1 MSYILFKL
9 LPGGTFTPGVGAD
22 WRGQFGAATIV
33 SARPTIA
40 GEVSYTG
47 SGTAFG
53 VYAAF
58 AFEAKNPFDATIC
71 VPEASAGSPVQIYLN
86 GVLVAEVASPGTA
99 VCSAWPGV
107 NVFEA
112 VRGCAPLVVMPAG
125 TLIDPRGKTGAW
137 VSLYPADADPF
148 STGSPLT
155 AATVPNP
162 L

>member
-1 MSYILFKL
+1 MAYVLFKL
-9 LPGGTFTPGVGAD
+9 ITGGSYPTGVGAD

-71 VPEASAGSPVQIYLN
+71 VPEASAGSPVQIYVN

-107 NVFEA
+107 NRFEA

-125 TLIDPRGKTGAW
+125 TVVDPLGKTGGW
-137 VSLYPADADPF
+137 VSLYPAGADPF
-148 STGSPLT
+148 SSGSLPTATPIATPL
-155 AATVPNP
+155 
-162 L
+162 